1 MSRLDGLVAARPIPT
16 WRPIAWAIVLLM
28 AGGLSW
34 AALAELDEV
43 AVAMGEVV
51 PQGNVKVIQHLEGGI
66 VQRIDVEE
74 GDMVRAGVPLI
85 LLDLGTTGVN
95 REELQVRLDGHLLTR
110 ARLRAEATGAGSL
123 QFPAEV
129 AARRPSLVA
138 AEQRAFAARRTELR
152 SSLKVLQE
160 QVRQR
165 ELEVE
170 ELEANQRATAHNLA
184 LARERLRMSSSL
196 LSQGLTA
203 KMDHLELQA
212 EVESL
217 EGEIQR
223 LKPAIPRARAAVEEA
238 LERQREVDSG
248 FRREAEESLG
258 GEELAIAQIREVLVK
273 ATDQGLRAEIKS
285 PIDGVVKNMRYH
297 TIGGVVKPGEAIM
310 EIVPS
315 GSNLVI
321 EARLKPTDVGYVEA
335 GQKATVKISTYD
347 FVRYGGLDGRVI
359 LVAPDS
365 TTDPQTGETY
375 FRVVVRTD
383 KTWLGETE
391 GTWAITPGMEA
402 TVDIHTGEKTV
413 IDYLIRPVLKLRH
426 EAFRER

>member
-1 MSRLDGLVAARPIPT
+1 MSRLDDLVTSRPIPT
-16 WRPIAWAIVLLM
+16 WRPIAWTIVVLL

-34 AALAELDEV
+34 AGVAELDEV

-51 PQGNVKVIQHLEGGI
+51 PQGNVKIIQHLEGGI

-74 GDMVRAGVPLI
+74 GDMVRAGSPLV

-95 REELQVRLDGHLLTR
+95 REELQVRLDGHLLAR
-110 ARLRAEATGAGSL
+110 ARLIAETTGADEIA
-123 QFPAEV
+123 FPEDV
-129 AARRPSLVA
+129 AARRPTLVL
-138 AEQRAFAARRTELR
+138 AERRSFAARLAELS
-152 SSLKVLQE
+152 SSLRVLRE
-160 QVRQR
+160 QMRQR

-170 ELEANQRATAHNLA
+170 ELEATRRATAQNLN
-184 LARERLRMSSSL
+184 LARERLRMSTSL

-203 KMDHLELQA
+203 KMEHLELRA

-217 EGEIQR
+217 EGEIQS

-238 LERQREVDSG
+238 AERRREVETS
-248 FRREAEESLG
+248 FRREAEEALG
-258 GEELAIAQIREVLVK
+258 QEEQVIAQIREVLIK

-347 FVRYGGLDGRVI
+347 FARYGGLDGEVV

-365 TTDPQTGETY
+365 TTDSQTGETY
-375 FRVVVRTD
+375 FRVVVKTR

-391 GTWAITPGMEA
+391 GLWAITPGMEA

-413 IDYLIRPVLKLRH
+413 MDYLVKPVLKLRH